1 MEELMSKAHP
11 TPANDK
17 CCQTDDIPGEAFVP
31 GPDHASKTFV
41 NSTETGDPPLL
52 QTPLQ
57 TSKSGIQ
64 QIIECFRTGTA
75 QLKHILLKEVDT
87 IFECKLCRSL
97 FRGLPNLIKHK
108 EIYCLPRLHESDDTS
123 EDGKKGMKELL
134 EAIYPHSDKQEYFLT
149 LEPIASNQNAV
160 YQHLSKEEDLPS
172 SSQSPNQTSTSSLAY
187 YSNIQEQHT
196 EEVNVKDEEIREENC
211 TDEHEVE
218 NMSDGE
224 DAVEL
229 KEYRDS
235 EEPVGKTEDADI
247 KDCKCLLC
255 NRTYRGRGHLQRH
268 LRTVHKI
275 VTSSSDTNSTDSNF
289 NAKKPV
295 NGSVP
300 ETHDNSPSS
309 SSENKVPC
317 KPVFSIGFD
326 FKTRFCKLCRRT
338 FSSEQNLVKHIELHT
353 DNGTDF
359 YVKFYCCPL
368 CRYKTRRKRDVL
380 RHLSEL
386 HKKKSAYLSR
396 ISQSL
401 ESCAVKKPAE
411 VVLNKDEAKSQ
422 HRQDVNINN
431 NHSSPYL
438 TRRNLLPNMPGA
450 LCKKTSKVSNKV
462 RHAEKVTNSTEVKP
476 DGAKGN
482 GTKKSLHVCKI
493 CGQAFKKERY
503 LGLHKR
509 SHHKTAARSATG
521 IRTRSKV
528 VI

>member
-1 MEELMSKAHP
+1 MKEPMSEALT

-17 CCQTDDIPGEAFVP
+17 SCQTDDITDEAVVP
-31 GPDHASKTFV
+31 GPDHASKTLG
-41 NSTETGDPPLL
+41 NSTEPGDPPLL
-52 QTPLQ
+52 LRPLQ

-97 FRGLPNLIKHK
+97 FRGLPNLITHK

-123 EDGKKGMKELL
+123 EDGKKGIKELL
-134 EAIYPHSDKQEYFLT
+134 EAIYPCSDKQEYVLT

-160 YQHLSKEEDLPS
+160 YQYLSKEEDLPP
-172 SSQSPNQTSTSSLAY
+172 SQSPNQTSTDSWGHY
-187 YSNIQEQHT
+187 NSNIQEQHT
-196 EEVNVKDEEIREENC
+196 EEVNMEDVGEDHC
-211 TDEHEVE
+211 TEKEEVE
-218 NMSDGE
+218 YIGYGE
-224 DAVEL
+224 DNTVEI
-229 KEYRDS
+229 KAHRES
-235 EEPVGKTEDADI
+235 EDLEDKTEDKDI

-255 NRTYRGRGHLQRH
+255 NRTYRGRGHLRRH
-268 LRTVHKI
+268 LQTVHKI
-275 VTSSSDTNSTDSNF
+275 VTSGSNSTDLTSNG
-289 NAKKPV
+289 KKNT
-295 NGSVP
+295 NGSVAESP
-300 ETHDNSPSS
+300 DTSPSS
-309 SSENKVPC
+309 SSENKVPF

-326 FKTRFCKLCRRT
+326 FKARYCKLCRRT

-353 DNGTDF
+353 DNGMDF

-368 CRYKTRRKRDVL
+368 CCYKTRRKRDVL
-380 RHLSEL
+380 RHLTEL
-386 HKKKSAYLSR
+386 HKKKSAYLNR

-411 VVLNKDEAKSQ
+411 VVLKKDEAKDQ
-422 HRQDVNINN
+422 HRQEDVNVNN

-438 TRRNLLPNMPGA
+438 TRRNLLPNTPGV
-450 LCKKTSKVSNKV
+450 LCKKTSKVGNK
-462 RHAEKVTNSTEVKP
+462 KP
-476 DGAKGN
+476 VGAKGN
-482 GTKKSLHVCKI
+482 GTKESLHVCNI
-493 CGQAFKKERY
+493 CSQAFKKERY

-509 SHHKTAARSATG
+509 KHHKTAVRSATG